1 MNKTHDLFHSI
12 QQLARQ
18 FTKELNIA
26 LEPFDIYSSEWAILF
41 VLKEN
46 GPLAQKEIAEYL
58 SIEAPP
64 VTRTV
69 KKLVE
74 KNYVLQVKG
83 EDRRTNKVFLTDLAL
98 QEYAKWEEVVLQAN
112 NELLAQLPAES
123 GEYLHQIITGW
134 SHSLAIKEEKK

>member
-1 MNKTHDLFHSI
+1 MNTTHELFHSI

-18 FTKELNIA
+18 FTKHLNTA

-41 VLKEN
+41 VLKKN
-46 GPLAQKEIAEYL
+46 GPLTQKEIAEYL

-74 KNYVLQVKG
+74 KKYVLQVKG
-83 EDRRTNKVFLTDLAL
+83 EDKRTNKVFLTDVAL
-98 QEYAKWEEVVLQAN
+98 QKYEEWEVAVLQAN
-112 NELLAQLPAES
+112 QELLAQLPVDS
-123 GEYLHQIITGW
+123 WVYLQQTISQW
-134 SHSLAIKEEKK
+134 SQSLAIKEEKN